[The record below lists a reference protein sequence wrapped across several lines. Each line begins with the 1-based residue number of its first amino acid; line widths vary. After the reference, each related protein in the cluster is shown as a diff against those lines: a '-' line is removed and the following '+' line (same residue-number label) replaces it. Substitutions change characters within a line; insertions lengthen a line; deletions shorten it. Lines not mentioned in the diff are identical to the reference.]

1 MKIIFEDSRMLWK
14 PLLEELSIRRGS
26 LHNRDGSENT
36 VFMNTEIV
44 ITGTI
49 PNIKRNEFSK
59 ILELL
64 GASIKD
70 SVSSSVDYLVVGF
83 ASGGKKLAD
92 AMRLGVKVIP
102 YADLLTKLGT
112 PIM

>member
-1 MKIIFEDSRMLWK
+1 MLWK
-14 PLLEELSIRRGS
+14 PLLEELSIRGS
-26 LHNRDGSENT
+26 IHNRDGSENT

-64 GASIKD
+64 GASVKD

-92 AMRLGVKVIP
+92 AMRLGVEVIP
-102 YADLLTKLGT
+102 YADFLIKQGT
-112 PIM
+112 PIK

>member
-1 MKIIFEDSRMLWK
+1 
-14 PLLEELSIRRGS
+14 
-26 LHNRDGSENT
+26 
-36 VFMNTEIV
+36 MNTEIV

-64 GASIKD
+64 GASVKD

-92 AMRLGVKVIP
+92 AMRLGVEVIP
-102 YADLLTKLGT
+102 YAYFLTKLGT
-112 PIM
+112 LAQISPTASSRILCFPLSVSL

>member
-1 MKIIFEDSRMLWK
+1 MLWK
-14 PLLEELSIRRGS
+14 PLLEELSIRGS
-26 LHNRDGSENT
+26 IHNRDGSENT

-64 GASIKD
+64 GASVKD

-83 ASGGKKLAD
+83 APGGKKLAD
-92 AMRLGVKVIP
+92 DAMRLGVEVIP
-102 YADLLTKLGT
+102 YADFLTMLGT
-112 PIM
+112 PIK